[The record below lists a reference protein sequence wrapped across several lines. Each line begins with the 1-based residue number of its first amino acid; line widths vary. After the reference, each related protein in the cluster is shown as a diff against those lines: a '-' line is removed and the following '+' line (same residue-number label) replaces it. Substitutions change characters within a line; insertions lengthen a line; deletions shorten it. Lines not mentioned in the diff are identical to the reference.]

1 MQAHGLLQ
9 AVLQAFQA
17 GDLDT
22 ANASCN
28 LYLEQARTAQEQAP
42 ARIWQGVIALKRDNA
57 SLAISHF
64 EAAYPHAKKD
74 PQLLQQMALAH
85 ARLGDSE
92 RAENFYRSA
101 IRLAPKF
108 AAAHY
113 NLGNLLQARREFAGA
128 RRAFEAAILHQPTL
142 AAAHTNLANTLVAL
156 GEDTKAKEH
165 YAQAIAIDPRIAMP
179 HHGLALL
186 LQKERDAA
194 GAESHY
200 RQALALS
207 PLSFDIS
214 LDLADLLFAANR
226 IDEALTLV
234 EDALASET
242 ISADLR
248 EAAAFKRAQYRG
260 ESHHAMPMRMVE
272 KLYAG
277 MAGTFD
283 DHLVGRLGYRVPQR
297 LMERLADWF
306 ATLPAKPSVLDL
318 GCGTGLFG
326 ALVRPY
332 AATLAGVD
340 LSADM
345 LTRARERAAYDA
357 LTQCDV
363 ITHLNETSATFELI
377 VATDVLIYI
386 APLPPLFAA
395 VTERL
400 APAGRFAFSTETPA
414 DLREDFRLQPSGRYA
429 HSEKY
434 IEHLAH
440 EARLSIL
447 EKIPTVIRTEKNL
460 PVKGFVFITQKF
472 SEK

>member
-1 MQAHGLLQ
+1 MQPPGLLQ
-9 AVLQAFQA
+9 SVRQAFEA
-17 GDLDT
+17 GDFEN
-22 ANASCN
+22 ANAACN
-28 LYLEQARTAQEQAP
+28 LYLQQTRTAQEQAP

-64 EAAYPHAKKD
+64 EAAYPHAKQD

-85 ARLGDSE
+85 ARLGNGE
-92 RAENFYRSA
+92 RAESLYRAA

-113 NLGNLLQARREFAGA
+113 NLGNLLQTRREFVGA

-142 AAAHTNLANTLVAL
+142 AVAHTNLANTLVAL
-156 GEDTKAKEH
+156 GDDAKAKEH
-165 YAQAIAIDPRIAMP
+165 YQQAIAIDANIAMP

-186 LQKERDAA
+186 LQKEQNTV
-194 GAESHY
+194 GAEAHY
-200 RQALALS
+200 RKALLLS
-207 PLSFDIS
+207 PLSFEVS
-214 LDLADLLFAANR
+214 LDLADLLFGSDR
-226 IDEALTLV
+226 IDEALALV
-234 EDALASET
+234 ESALASET

-260 ESHHAMPMRMVE
+260 ESHNAMPQRMVE

-283 DHLVGRLGYRVPQR
+283 EHLVARLGYRVPQV

-306 ATLPAKPSVLDL
+306 ATLPAKPRVLDL

-326 ALVRPY
+326 SLARPY

-345 LTRARERAAYDA
+345 LARARERKAYDA
-357 LTQCDV
+357 LAQRDV
-363 ITHLNETSATFELI
+363 IAHLTETSAIFELI

-400 APAGRFAFSTETPA
+400 APGGRFAFSTETPA

-440 EARLSIL
+440 EARLSIV

-460 PVKGFVFITQKF
+460 PVQGFVFIAQKF

>member
-1 MQAHGLLQ
+1 MQPQALLQ
-9 AVLQAFQA
+9 TVLQAFQA
-17 GDLDT
+17 GDLDH
-22 ANASCN
+22 ANAACN
-28 LYLEQARTAQEQAP
+28 LYLQQTRTAHEQAP

-57 SLAISHF
+57 GLALSHF
-64 EAAYPHAKKD
+64 EAAYPHAKQD

-85 ARLGDSE
+85 ARLGNSE
-92 RAENFYRSA
+92 RAESLYRST
-101 IRLAPKF
+101 IRAAPKF

-113 NLGNLLQARREFAGA
+113 NLGNLLQARREFVGA

-142 AAAHTNLANTLVAL
+142 AVAHTNLANTLVAL
-156 GEDTKAKEH
+156 GEDSNAKTH
-165 YAQAIAIDPRIAMP
+165 YRQAIAIDANIAMP

-186 LQKERDAA
+186 LQKEQDVT
-194 GAESHY
+194 GAETHY
-200 RQALALS
+200 RRALSLS
-207 PLSFDIS
+207 PLSFDVS
-214 LDLADLLFAANR
+214 LDLADLLFATHR
-226 IDEALTLV
+226 TDEAVALV

-260 ESHHAMPMRMVE
+260 ESHNAMPQRMVE

-283 DHLVGRLGYRVPQR
+283 DHLVGRLGYRVPQL

-306 ATLPAKPSVLDL
+306 AALPAKPDVLDL

-326 ALVRPY
+326 PLVRPY
-332 AATLAGVD
+332 AATLTGVD

-345 LTRARERAAYDA
+345 QSRARERGAYDT
-357 LTQCDV
+357 LVQQDV
-363 ITHLNETSATFELI
+363 VTYLNESSAVFELI

-395 VTERL
+395 VTARL
-400 APAGRFAFSTETPA
+400 VPGGRFGFSTETPD

-434 IEHLAH
+434 IERLAH
-440 EARLSIL
+440 EARLSII
-447 EKIPTVIRTEKNL
+447 EKVPTIIRTEKNL
-460 PVKGFVFITQKF
+460 PVKGYVFVVQ
-472 SEK
+472 SHEEK